1 MRADASSAAVLRG
14 EGLTRR
20 FRQGEEA
27 LTVFE
32 NLNLELKAGDRVAL
46 TGESG
51 AGKSTLLY
59 LLGLLDTPTSGRVWL
74 SGVDTSTLDEPRR
87 ADARNQQIGFVWQMS
102 TLLDGFTALENA
114 MMPLLI
120 RGVPQREARQAA
132 REALEETG
140 LGARLTH
147 RPGELSGGEQQRA
160 VLARALA
167 ARPKLLLADEPTGNL
182 DEATGERIIE
192 LIERLHEERGLT
204 TLYVTHNP
212 GFSRRA
218 SRIIELRQGALI
230 ERPGAV

>member
-120 RGVPQREARQAA
+120 RGVPQREAREAA

-140 LGARLTH
+140 LGARLAH